1 MLIFFVPKAKLRV
14 MNTDE
19 LHYVFR
25 VEDENGHGPYRGDRS
40 VAEMIFA
47 MAEPHPI
54 YQIQPLPGEDGVL
67 TNLFNHQSL
76 GGACSEW
83 FFGFQ
88 DVETYKGWFFNYA
101 MRRLLFEH
109 DFLLVKYQCAPD
121 SVIHGEK
128 QSIFRKDK
136 AVVVGRYSCITK
148 KNSL

>member
-1 MLIFFVPKAKLRV
+1 MLIFFAPKAKLRE

-19 LHYVFR
+19 LDYIFR
-25 VEDENGHGPYRGDRS
+25 VEDENGHGPYRGDKS
-40 VAEMIFA
+40 VAEIILA
-47 MAEPHPI
+47 MAEAYPI
-54 YQIQPLPGEDGVL
+54 DQIQPLPTEDVSL
-67 TNLFNHQSL
+67 MNCFNQQSQK
-76 GGACSEW
+76 GFRSDW

-88 DVETYKGWFFNYA
+88 DVEAYKGWFFNYA

-109 DFLLVKYQCAPD
+109 NFSLVKYQCAPD
-121 SVIHGEK
+121 SIVHGER